1 MFTLS
6 PRRRRSTGRNTPIGK
21 ARMKSFHIAGF
32 DLRDVRRHNS
42 SAWRGFCA
50 AGFSLIEMMIVITI
64 ILILAGIAAGRY
76 ERSVQRAKEATLK
89 QDLFVMRNA
98 IQQYTLDKEAGP
110 SSLDDLVQGKYLSG
124 IPIDPITRNKDW
136 QTESEQVLLDPL
148 QTTPGITDVH
158 SSSDQ
163 VSPFENTAY
172 NTW

>member
-1 MFTLS
+1 
-6 PRRRRSTGRNTPIGK
+6 
-21 ARMKSFHIAGF
+21 MKSFHIMDF
-32 DLRDVRRHNS
+32 DFRRGRRHDPS
-42 SAWRGFCA
+42 GRRGYGA
-50 AGFSLIEMMIVITI
+50 AGFSLLEMLIVITI

-76 ERSVQRAKEATLK
+76 ERSVLRAKEATLK

-110 SSLDDLVQGKYLSG
+110 SSLDDLVEGKYLSA
-124 IPIDPITRNKDW
+124 IPTDPITRSKDW
-136 QTESEQVLLDPL
+136 HTETEQVLLDPL

-163 VSPFENTAY
+163 VSPFENTPY

>member
-1 MFTLS
+1 ML
-6 PRRRRSTGRNTPIGK
+6 
-21 ARMKSFHIAGF
+21 
-32 DLRDVRRHNS
+32 
-42 SAWRGFCA
+42 
-50 AGFSLIEMMIVITI
+50 IVITI

-76 ERSVQRAKEATLK
+76 ERSVLRAKEATLK

-110 SSLDDLVQGKYLSG
+110 SSLDDLVEGKYLSA
-124 IPIDPITRNKDW
+124 IPTDPITRSKDW
-136 QTESEQVLLDPL
+136 HTETEQVLLDPL

-163 VSPFENTAY
+163 VSPFENTPY

>member
-1 MFTLS
+1 M
-6 PRRRRSTGRNTPIGK
+6 GQNTPTGN
-21 ARMKSFHIAGF
+21 ARMKSFHIAVFGS
-32 DLRDVRRHNS
+32 RNMRCHNPS
-42 SAWRGFCA
+42 TRRGFWA
-50 AGFSLIEMMIVITI
+50 AGFSLLEMLIVITI

-76 ERSVQRAKEATLK
+76 ERSVLRSKEATLK

-110 SSLDDLVQGKYLSG
+110 ASLDDLVQSKYLSG
-124 IPIDPITRNKDW
+124 IPVDPLTRNKDW
-136 QTESEQVLLDPL
+136 RTESEQVLLDPL

-163 VSPFENTAY
+163 VSPFENTPY

>member
-1 MFTLS
+1 MV
-6 PRRRRSTGRNTPIGK
+6 RNTPTGN
-21 ARMKSFHIAGF
+21 ARMRFFPITAIGPRNRSLLNAPG
-32 DLRDVRRHNS
+32 R
-42 SAWRGFCA
+42 RGFCA

-110 SSLDDLVQGKYLSG
+110 TSLDDLVQGKYLSG
-124 IPIDPITRNKDW
+124 IPTDPITRNKEW
-136 QTESEQVLLDPL
+136 HTESEQVLLDPL

-158 SSSDQ
+158 STSDQ
-163 VSPFENTAY
+163 VSPFENTPY

>member
-1 MFTLS
+1 ML
-6 PRRRRSTGRNTPIGK
+6 
-21 ARMKSFHIAGF
+21 
-32 DLRDVRRHNS
+32 
-42 SAWRGFCA
+42 
-50 AGFSLIEMMIVITI
+50 IVITI

-76 ERSVQRAKEATLK
+76 EKSVLRAKEATLK

-124 IPIDPITRNKDW
+124 VPVDPITRTKDW
-136 QTESEQVLLDPL
+136 QTASEQVVLDPQ
-148 QTTPGITDVH
+148 QTSPGITAVH

-163 VSPFENTAY
+163 ISPFENTAY